1 MEAKIDKAELTTN
14 LADKTQEQ
22 GDDKQLKINSIKK
35 LYHGTNKLFDSVDLN
50 RCGRFKDFGQGYYLT
65 TDLKQAQKWAQY
77 KAEDATEAY
86 IYSYN
91 VISPVEK
98 KLRILELLEYNKEW
112 VDVISKSRIWGIEP
126 QYDIVYDRIADN
138 RRSEIAMVLQKY
150 VAKDT
155 DADSVIEMIQWKNGT
170 GDQYC
175 FKTADALSV
184 LGNERRFILHK
195 DNNGRWRKPVE
206 LKDDGR
212 DE

>member
-1 MEAKIDKAELTTN
+1 MGVKADKVDLAINSMDKMQEQNDNKSLKID
-14 LADKTQEQ
+14 
-22 GDDKQLKINSIKK
+22 SIKK
-35 LYHGTNKLFDSVDLN
+35 LYHGTNKLFDAVDLN
-50 RCGRFKDFGQGYYLT
+50 LCGRFKDFGQGYYLT

-77 KAEDATEAY
+77 KAEDAAEAY

-112 VDVISKSRIWGIEP
+112 VDVISKSRIWGMEP

-138 RRSEIAMVLQKY
+138 RRSEISRALQKY
-150 VAKDT
+150 VTEAA
-155 DADSVIEMIQWKNGT
+155 DADSVINMIQWNNGT

-175 FKTADALSV
+175 FKTPAALSV
-184 LGNERRFILHK
+184 LGNERRFVLHK
-195 DNNGRWRKPVE
+195 DNNGRWRKAVE
-206 LKDDGR
+206 LKGDGR